1 MLHAPV
7 TDRKNKP
14 ESINSA
20 MLAEYEQQN
29 QSVNW
34 SERSPKNIQVQS
46 REIANLKTYSKNTI
60 QQSQAYS

>member
-46 REIANLKTYSKNTI
+46 RAIANIKTYSKQET
-60 QQSQAYS
+60 QLSKTYS